1 VARALKAGI
10 VGCGTISGQYVA
22 ELALRPAVE
31 LVRCA
36 DLEPE
41 RARRLE
47 AEHGIPAAPSTEAL
61 LADPEVELV
70 LNLTVPAAHAE
81 VSLAAVSHGKHVYSE
96 KPVAVTLEDGRRV
109 LEAAE
114 RAGVRVGCAPDTF
127 LSGSLQ
133 ACRRLVDEG
142 AIGEPVAA
150 VAFFAEHGHEAWH
163 PAPDFYYEPGGG
175 PLLDMGPYY
184 LTALVSLLG
193 PIARVAG
200 SARASFPERVIGN
213 GPRRGERIEVR
224 VPTHVAGVV
233 DFAGGA
239 IGTLVT
245 SFDVWGSTLPR
256 IEVYGSEG
264 SLSVPDPNVTVARE
278 CRILPV
284 EFVVRAYLSGASP
297 TSIWTAYA
305 RGERRYC
312 GHALP
317 DGLHKHQRLPR
328 PLLTPTSKAEQGRHD
343 ELTSREEVIAGGGLS
358 AGLYDRAERL
368 VMELFAEGTR
378 FAEKQGLILV
388 DTKYELGL
396 DARGELLVVDEIHTP
411 DSSRYWY
418 RESWESALAEG
429 KDPKALDKEYVRAW
443 LVERGWRGEG
453 TPPALPVE
461 VRCEAARRYV
471 ETYERVTG
479 QRFVPDLEPPLA
491 RIRRNLGLSGG

>member
-1 VARALKAGI
+1 MSIDADLLRAQCERTLLRTDLPGLGRRIEGKVRDCYVQGGRRLLVATDRVSAFDVVLGTLPWKGQVLNQLAAFWFERSAGI
-10 VGCGTISGQYVA
+10 
-22 ELALRPAVE
+22 
-31 LVRCA
+31 
-36 DLEPE
+36 
-41 RARRLE
+41 
-47 AEHGIPAAPSTEAL
+47 AP
-61 LADPEVELV
+61 
-70 LNLTVPAAHAE
+70 N
-81 VSLAAVSHGKHVYSE
+81 HV
-96 KPVAVTLEDGRRV
+96 
-109 LEAAE
+109 
-114 RAGVRVGCAPDTF
+114 
-127 LSGSLQ
+127 
-133 ACRRLVDEG
+133 
-142 AIGEPVAA
+142 
-150 VAFFAEHGHEAWH
+150 
-163 PAPDFYYEPGGG
+163 
-175 PLLDMGPYY
+175 
-184 LTALVSLLG
+184 
-193 PIARVAG
+193 
-200 SARASFPERVIGN
+200 
-213 GPRRGERIEVR
+213 
-224 VPTHVAGVV
+224 
-233 DFAGGA
+233 
-239 IGTLVT
+239 
-245 SFDVWGSTLPR
+245 
-256 IEVYGSEG
+256 
-264 SLSVPDPNVTVARE
+264 LSVPDPNVTVARE

-328 PLLTPTSKAEQGRHD
+328 PLLTPTSKAEPGRHD

>member
-1 VARALKAGI
+1 MARALKTGI

-36 DLEPE
+36 DLDPE
-41 RARRLE
+41 RARGLE
-47 AEHGIPAAPSTEAL
+47 AQHGVPAAPSTEAL
-61 LADPEVELV
+61 LADPEGELV

-81 VSLAAVSHGKHVYSE
+81 VSLAAVAHGKHVYSE
-96 KPVAVTLEDGRRV
+96 KPLAVTLEDGRRV

-114 RAGVRVGCAPDTF
+114 WAGVRVGCAPDTF
-127 LSGSLQ
+127 LGGPLQ

-264 SLSVPDPNVTVARE
+264 SLSVPDPNGFAGLVHLWPAGSDRWVEVEAAGAPRGRGVGVADLAAAVLAGR
-278 CRILPV
+278 PH
-284 EFVVRAYLSGASP
+284 RASGALALHVLEVM
-297 TSIWTAYA
+297 TA
-305 RGERRYC
+305 
-312 GHALP
+312 
-317 DGLHKHQRLPR
+317 
-328 PLLTPTSKAEQGRHD
+328 
-343 ELTSREEVIAGGGLS
+343 
-358 AGLYDRAERL
+358 
-368 VMELFAEGTR
+368 
-378 FAEKQGLILV
+378 
-388 DTKYELGL
+388 
-396 DARGELLVVDEIHTP
+396 
-411 DSSRYWY
+411 
-418 RESWESALAEG
+418 
-429 KDPKALDKEYVRAW
+429 
-443 LVERGWRGEG
+443 VERSSHEGEHIRIE
-453 TPPALPVE
+453 TAPERPAP
-461 VRCEAARRYV
+461 
-471 ETYERVTG
+471 
-479 QRFVPDLEPPLA
+479 LEDGA
-491 RIRRNLGLSGG
+491 